1 MEEDISIINSN
12 TRNERVRNFFIN
24 NKNKIISTIVVLII
38 VLVGAY
44 SFDSYKTN
52 KKKEISNKFNSTTL
66 AYSENTKDL
75 TVQKLIEII
84 NEQDPTYSPLSL
96 YFIID
101 NKLIL
106 NQSEINSYFDVLI
119 EKTSLDKEIKN
130 LVIYKKALFNA
141 DEAQENDLLN
151 ILNPLINSES
161 VWKSHALYLMAE
173 YFYSRD
179 QKQKSKEF
187 FNQIANL
194 EDANSDIKLQAQK
207 RLNRDLSDQTNFIYI
222 YAIILIQLLYQ

>member
-75 TVQKLIEII
+75 TVQKLVEII
-84 NEQDPTYSPLSL
+84 NEQDRTYSPLSL

-101 NKLIL
+101 NKLIS

-194 EDANSDIKLQAQK
+194 EDANSDIKLQAEK
-207 RLNRDLSDQTNFIYI
+207 RLIRDLSEQ
-222 YAIILIQLLYQ
+222 IIHNNNSTIFLKPMFF

>member
-12 TRNERVRNFFIN
+12 TRNEKVRNFFVN
-24 NKNKIISTIVVLII
+24 NKNKIISVVVVLVI
-38 VLVGAY
+38 VLIGAY

-66 AYSENTKDL
+66 AHSENTKDI
-75 TVQKLIEII
+75 TVQKLVEII

-101 NKLIL
+101 NKLIS
-106 NQSEINSYFDVLI
+106 NQGEINTYFDVLI
-119 EKTSLDKEIKN
+119 EKTSLDNEIQN
-130 LVIYKKALFNA
+130 LIVYKKALFNA
-141 DEAQENDLLN
+141 DLAEESDLLN
-151 ILNPLINSES
+151 ILNPLINSKS

-173 YFYSRD
+173 YFYSKD

-187 FNQIANL
+187 FNQIISL
-194 EDANSDIKLQAQK
+194 ENSNSDIMLQAQK
-207 RLNRDLSDQTNFIYI
+207 RLNRDLSE
-222 YAIILIQLLYQ
+222 

>member
-1 MEEDISIINSN
+1 MDEDISIINSN
-12 TRNERVRNFFIN
+12 TRQEKVRNFFVN
-24 NKNKIISTIVVLII
+24 NKNKIISTIII
-38 VLVGAY
+38 LVIILVGAY

-66 AYSENTKDL
+66 SHSDNTKDL
-75 TVQKLIEII
+75 TIQNLVEII

-101 NKLIL
+101 NKLIS
-106 NQSEINSYFDVLI
+106 NQSEINSYFDILI
-119 EKTSLDKEIKN
+119 EKTSLDEEIKN

-141 DEAQENDLLN
+141 DQAQESDLLN
-151 ILNPLINSES
+151 ILNPLINSKS

-173 YFYSRD
+173 YFYSKD

-194 EDANSDIKLQAQK
+194 EDANPDIKLEAQK
-207 RLNRDLSDQTNFIYI
+207 RLNRDLSD
-222 YAIILIQLLYQ
+222 

>member
-12 TRNERVRNFFIN
+12 TRQEKVRNFFVN
-24 NKNKIISTIVVLII
+24 NKNKIISTIVILVII
-38 VLVGAY
+38 LVGAY

-52 KKKEISNKFNSTTL
+52 KKKEISNRFNSTTL
-66 AYSENTKDL
+66 SHSDNTKDL
-75 TVQKLIEII
+75 TIQNLVEII

-101 NKLIL
+101 NKLIS
-106 NQSEINSYFDVLI
+106 NQSEINSYFDILI
-119 EKTSLDKEIKN
+119 EKTSLDEEIKN

-141 DEAQENDLLN
+141 DQAQESDLLN
-151 ILNPLINSES
+151 ILNPLINSKS

-173 YFYSRD
+173 YFYSKD

-194 EDANSDIKLQAQK
+194 EDANPDIKLQAQK
-207 RLNRDLSDQTNFIYI
+207 RLNRDLSD
-222 YAIILIQLLYQ
+222 

>member
-12 TRNERVRNFFIN
+12 TRQEKVRNFFVN
-24 NKNKIISTIVVLII
+24 NKNKIISTIII
-38 VLVGAY
+38 LVIILVGAY

-66 AYSENTKDL
+66 SHSDNTKDL
-75 TVQKLIEII
+75 TIQNLVEII

-101 NKLIL
+101 NKLIS
-106 NQSEINSYFDVLI
+106 NQSEINSYFDILI
-119 EKTSLDKEIKN
+119 EKTSLDEEIKN

-141 DEAQENDLLN
+141 DQAQENDLLD
-151 ILNPLINSES
+151 ILNPLINSKS

-173 YFYSRD
+173 YFYAKD

-187 FNQIANL
+187 FNQIVSL
-194 EDANSDIKLQAQK
+194 ENPNPDIRIEVEK
-207 RLNRDLSDQTNFIYI
+207 RLNRDFSE
-222 YAIILIQLLYQ
+222 

>member
-12 TRNERVRNFFIN
+12 TRNEKVRNFFVN
-24 NKNKIISTIVVLII
+24 NKNKIISAVVVLVI
-38 VLVGAY
+38 VLIGAY

-52 KKKEISNKFNSTTL
+52 KKKEISNKFNLTTL
-66 AYSENTKDL
+66 AHSENTKDI
-75 TVQKLIEII
+75 TVQKLVEII

-101 NKLIL
+101 NKLIS
-106 NQSEINSYFDVLI
+106 NQGEINTYFDVLI
-119 EKTSLDKEIKN
+119 EKTSLDNEIQN
-130 LVIYKKALFNA
+130 LIVYKKALFNA
-141 DEAQENDLLN
+141 DLAEESDLLN

-173 YFYSRD
+173 YFYSKD

-187 FNQIANL
+187 FNQIISL
-194 EDANSDIKLQAQK
+194 ENSNSDIKLQAQK
-207 RLNRDLSDQTNFIYI
+207 RLNRDLSE
-222 YAIILIQLLYQ
+222 

>member
-1 MEEDISIINSN
+1 MEEDISIINNN
-12 TRNERVRNFFIN
+12 TRQEKVRNFFVN
-24 NKNKIISTIVVLII
+24 NKNKIISTIVILVII
-38 VLVGAY
+38 LVGAY

-66 AYSENTKDL
+66 SHSDNTKETTIQNL
-75 TVQKLIEII
+75 VKII

-101 NKLIL
+101 NKLIS
-106 NQSEINSYFDVLI
+106 NQSEINSYFDILI
-119 EKTSLDKEIKN
+119 EKTSLDEEIKN

-141 DEAQENDLLN
+141 DQAQESDLLN
-151 ILNPLINSES
+151 ILNPLINSKS

-173 YFYSRD
+173 YFYSKD

-194 EDANSDIKLQAQK
+194 EDANPDIKLQAQK
-207 RLNRDLSDQTNFIYI
+207 RLNRDLSD
-222 YAIILIQLLYQ
+222 

>member
-1 MEEDISIINSN
+1 MFL
-12 TRNERVRNFFIN
+12 V
-24 NKNKIISTIVVLII
+24 I

-66 AYSENTKDL
+66 THSENTKET
-75 TVQKLIEII
+75 TVKNLVEII

-96 YFIID
+96 YYIID
-101 NKLIL
+101 NKLIS
-106 NQSEINSYFDVLI
+106 NQSEINSYFDILI

-130 LVIYKKALFNA
+130 LVIYKKALFNS
-141 DEAQENDLLN
+141 DQAQESDLLN

-161 VWKSHALYLMAE
+161 VWKSHALYLMGE
-173 YFYSRD
+173 YFYSKD

-207 RLNRDLSDQTNFIYI
+207 RLNRDLSD
-222 YAIILIQLLYQ
+222 

>member
-1 MEEDISIINSN
+1 MEEDISIINNN
-12 TRNERVRNFFIN
+12 TRNEKVRNFFVN

-38 VLVGAY
+38 ILIGAY

-52 KKKEISNKFNSTTL
+52 KKKEISNKFNSVTL
-66 AYSENTKDL
+66 THSENTKEITTKNL
-75 TVQKLIEII
+75 VEII

-101 NKLIL
+101 NKLIS
-106 NQSEINSYFDVLI
+106 NQSEINSYFDILI

-130 LVIYKKALFNA
+130 LVIYKKALFNS
-141 DEAQENDLLN
+141 DQAQESDLLN

-161 VWKSHALYLMAE
+161 VWRSHALYLMAE
-173 YFYSRD
+173 YFYSKD

-194 EDANSDIKLQAQK
+194 EDSNPDIKLQAQK
-207 RLNRDLSDQTNFIYI
+207 RLNRDLSD
-222 YAIILIQLLYQ
+222 

>member
-12 TRNERVRNFFIN
+12 TRNEKVRNFLVN
-24 NKNKIISTIVVLII
+24 NKNKIISTIVILII
-38 VLVGAY
+38 ILVGTY
-44 SFDSYKTN
+44 GFDSYKIN

-66 AYSENTKDL
+66 NHSESTKEI
-75 TVQKLIEII
+75 TVRNLVEII

-101 NKLIL
+101 NKLIS
-106 NQSEINSYFDVLI
+106 NQSEINSYFDSVI
-119 EKTSLDKEIKN
+119 EKTSLDEEIKN
-130 LVIYKKALFNA
+130 LVIYKKALFNS
-141 DEAQENDLLN
+141 DQAQESELLN
-151 ILNPLINSES
+151 ILNPLINSKS

-173 YFYSRD
+173 YFYTKD

-194 EDANSDIKLQAQK
+194 EDANPDIKLQAQK
-207 RLNRDLSDQTNFIYI
+207 RLNRDLSD
-222 YAIILIQLLYQ
+222 